1 MIGPLAL
8 GLLALGMA
16 VWMTLLWRLEDF
28 DDLPVWAQLCVV
40 GVAAVSLTA
49 ALVLFLEW
57 LEAAS

>member
-1 MIGPLAL
+1 MIAGAL

-16 VWMTLLWRLEDF
+16 VWMTMLWRLEDF
-28 DDLPVWAQLCVV
+28 DDLPRWAQLCVV